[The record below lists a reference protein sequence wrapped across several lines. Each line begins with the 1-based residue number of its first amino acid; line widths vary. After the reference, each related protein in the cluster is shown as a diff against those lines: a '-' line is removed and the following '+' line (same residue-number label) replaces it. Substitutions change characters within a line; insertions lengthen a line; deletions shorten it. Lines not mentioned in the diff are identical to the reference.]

1 MSSCFRPSD
10 KCGARPRGE
19 LWRGGEAVRR
29 TRRHAD
35 RVVGNLE
42 ESSHESPALRAY
54 LRDRARAAV
63 RRAGS
68 AATATTTASAA
79 TASAA
84 TTTATTTAADVEPAA
99 AHGAGAS
106 IRRPLAGYD
115 RPALARSCRRNGL
128 LHLPADHGAAF
139 AADAVGL
146 RAIRGQHHRV
156 DQLRAAAAAA
166 APAGDTGRPAGKSA
180 RQEVAARQSG

>member
-19 LWRGGEAVRR
+19 LWRGGEAVRW

-42 ESSHESPALRAY
+42 ESSHESPALRAHP
-54 LRDRARAAV
+54 RDRARAAV

-68 AATATTTASAA
+68 AATATATATAAAAA
-79 TASAA
+79 TA
-84 TTTATTTAADVEPAA
+84 TTAADLEPAA
-99 AHGAGAS
+99 AHGAGAA

-139 AADAVGL
+139 AANAVGL
-146 RAIRGQHHRV
+146 RAIRGQHHRL

-166 APAGDTGRPAGKSA
+166 APAGDAGLPASKSA

>member
-68 AATATTTASAA
+68 AATATTTATTAAAA
-79 TASAA
+79 TA
-84 TTTATTTAADVEPAA
+84 TTAADLEPAA
-99 AHGAGAS
+99 AHGAGA
-106 IRRPLAGYD
+106 
-115 RPALARSCRRNGL
+115 
-128 LHLPADHGAAF
+128 
-139 AADAVGL
+139 
-146 RAIRGQHHRV
+146 
-156 DQLRAAAAAA
+156 
-166 APAGDTGRPAGKSA
+166 
-180 RQEVAARQSG
+180 

>member
-19 LWRGGEAVRR
+19 LWHGGEAVRW

-42 ESSHESPALRAY
+42 ESSHESPALRADP
-54 LRDRARAAV
+54 RDRARAAV

-68 AATATTTASAA
+68 AAT
-79 TASAA
+79 A

-99 AHGAGAS
+99 AHGAGAA

-180 RQEVAARQSG
+180 REEVAARQSG